1 MKIITVLGAKLQ
13 FIKAAFLSKGL
24 RKKNHEII
32 IHTDHYDTEMLD
44 IFLNQMNIPLHDY
57 NFEIPDDFKNDSFYY
72 KVY

>member
-1 MKIITVLGAKLQ
+1 MKIVTVLEAKLQ
-13 FIKAAFLSKGL
+13 FIKAALLSKGL

-32 IHTDHYDTEMLD
+32 IHTEHYDTEMLD
-44 IFLNQMNIPLHDY
+44 IFLNQIPIHDY